1 MPVMSRVEAAF
12 CRSAPW
18 RGFTARVVMPWVLHG
33 HDLTGDV
40 LEIGAGAGANTAV
53 LARTQPASTIT
64 ATDID
69 PAMVAAT
76 RRRVARFGAR
86 VTVERADTTAL
97 PFDDHRFDAAVSLLM
112 LHHVLD
118 WEAALGELARALRP
132 GGRLLGYDLTAT
144 RVARAI
150 HVADRS
156 PHRLLD
162 PDQLRDGLA
171 AAGFVAIDVTAGL
184 CGLVARFCATV
195 PASTDD
201 ERRPHPGACVDAGG
215 QTSKTSPGSMA
226 TLRGEPEQRGPSVG

>member
-1 MPVMSRVEAAF
+1 MPVMSRVEAVF

-18 RGFTARVVMPWVLHG
+18 RAFTARVVMPWVLHG
-33 HDLTGDV
+33 QDLTGDV
-40 LEIGAGAGANTAV
+40 LEIGSGAGANTAV
-53 LARTQPASTIT
+53 LARTQPAATIT

-76 RRRVARFGAR
+76 RRRVARFGDR
-86 VTVERADTTAL
+86 VTVELADTTAM
-97 PFDDHRFDAAVSLLM
+97 PFDDHSFDAAFSLLM

-118 WEAALGELARALRP
+118 WETALGELARVLRP

-162 PDQLRDGLA
+162 PDQLRNGLA
-171 AAGFVAIDVTAGL
+171 AAGFVGVDVTAGL
-184 CGLVARFCATV
+184 GGLVARFRATAPT
-195 PASTDD
+195 PADD
-201 ERRPHPGACVDAGG
+201 RQP
-215 QTSKTSPGSMA
+215 
-226 TLRGEPEQRGPSVG
+226 